1 MFKISIQPEEI
12 EKMPLGAFPGEIHVI
27 DKVGLDYA
35 RAIAYLMGKKIIGFD
50 LFRINKMGMRR
61 LMCAVLSNPNIM
73 KVGAAVHDDVRGLQY
88 HSKFEAKNFVDLQKI
103 VCEWGIKDKSVKKMS
118 AIILGC
124 RISKTQQLSNWE
136 ADELSGAQ
144 KMYAATDAWICREMY
159 MKLLGSEKN
168 PLTPE
173 QLAPNP
179 QQNDTD
185 NTQERS

>member
-1 MFKISIQPEEI
+1 
-12 EKMPLGAFPGEIHVI
+12 
-27 DKVGLDYA
+27 
-35 RAIAYLMGKKIIGFD
+35 
-50 LFRINKMGMRR
+50 
-61 LMCAVLSNPNIM
+61 MCAVLSNPNIM